1 MESSKKVSADSDIQ
15 LADSDVSLGG
25 SEIPLADS
33 NIALGKEP
41 AKPAAKTDSKVAQM
55 EELNLTLDQ
64 DLSLE
69 DSSLAKGPAASGSA
83 LNLSGQSL
91 DDDDLVLGGSGSGS
105 DISIG
110 GDSGISLVDPADSG
124 LSLEEPL
131 GLPAS
136 SEESLELG
144 EDDLLA
150 FAAASSPNLKTDDD
164 FRLTPMPD
172 AEADEAETGS
182 QVIALDTEGETALV
196 GGSGS
201 MTAMLDEDLAATSSV
216 AFGAPMPLAA
226 APLGAV
232 ASKPVAMA
240 PGLPAMPAA
249 AALPEAP
256 YSILD
261 VVLLVICASAHPG
274 RHDDVRFA
282 GAHAQFRFAALCQQF
297 AVGLVPESDGEVIA
311 AKA

>member
-1 MESSKKVSADSDIQ
+1 MSLVSEVALGHADPSASGTVIGLESSKKASADSDLQ
-15 LADSDVSLGG
+15 LADSAVPLGG

-33 NIALGKEP
+33 NIQIGTEP
-41 AKPAAKTDSKVAQM
+41 AKPAAKGKSDSKVSQF

-83 LNLSGQSL
+83 LDLSGKTL

-110 GDSGISLVDPADSG
+110 GDSGISLIDPADSG

-131 GLPAS
+131 GLPAT

-172 AEADEAETGS
+172 ADADEAETGS
-182 QVIALDTEGETALV
+182 QVIALDTEGESALV

-216 AFGAPMPLAA
+216 AFGDPDAAGGRAAGRHAEQSRCDGAGTAGDARGSRFARGPLQHSRR
-226 APLGAV
+226 GAF
-232 ASKPVAMA
+232 
-240 PGLPAMPAA
+240 GHLRGG
-249 AALPEAP
+249 
-256 YSILD
+256 
-261 VVLLVICASAHPG
+261 AHLG

-282 GAHAQFRFAALCQQF
+282 GAHA
-297 AVGLVPESDGEVIA
+297 
-311 AKA
+311 